1 MALAEKFLFDI
12 SFDAPGGGEAR
23 PRGVVTPAEI
33 GFSRAE
39 LNAAVAQARAEG
51 HAAGLAEA
59 TAQREQRI
67 GEALTS
73 SAERLAAP
81 FAGQGATRPGRE
93 RATHQPTPALLR
105 QPVPAPVRPGAP
117 ARLQALL

>member
-81 FAGQGATRPGRE
+81 FAAQDAARRGRE
-93 RATHQPTPALLR
+93 RANLQPNPDLLCKLAS
-105 QPVPAPVRPGAP
+105 APRRP
-117 ARLQALL
+117 

>member
-12 SFDAPGGGEAR
+12 SFDAPGGEAR
-23 PRGVVTPAEI
+23 PRSVVTPAEI

-59 TAQREQRI
+59 TAQREQRVS
-67 GEALTS
+67 EALAS
-73 SAERLAAP
+73 SADDSGLP
-81 FAGQGATRPGRE
+81 YMQ
-93 RATHQPTPALLR
+93 LL
-105 QPVPAPVRPGAP
+105 QCEKN
-117 ARLQALL
+117 

>member
-73 SAERLAAP
+73 SAKRLAPP
-81 FAGQGATRPGRE
+81 FAAQEPHRPHRE
-93 RATHQPTPALLR
+93 AAPPQRTPANLR
-105 QPVPAPVRPGAP
+105 QPVSPPLRHRG
-117 ARLQALL
+117 